1 MALPHLTDE
10 EIRTWT
16 PEQKDRWWL
25 ENVFRGNMPQLTIRA
40 AITGFFLGGILSAT
54 NLYIGAKTGW
64 TLGVGVTSVILSF
77 VIFRALARAQVSK
90 DMTILE
96 NNAVQSIATAAGY
109 MTGPLISA
117 LMAYMFV
124 TNTTMEWHKMLIW
137 NIVASFLGVLVAFPM
152 KRRFINDEQQP
163 FPEGRACAVV
173 LDSLYPE
180 APEGGTKNMVDGA
193 PIARA
198 KSADGAG
205 IDAGVFKAK
214 ALAVAAFI
222 GAGLQLIVASGYMA
236 ILQILVLGTS
246 KAKESVIKIPDHL
259 DAWIYRR
266 AEAVPGSWAPN
277 ISGISLEKLG
287 VSLAFDLSMI
297 GAGGLMGMRIATSV
311 MIGMAAN
318 FLIIAPMMIHSGE
331 IVPKNWSKIVQPD
344 GTYSFAD
351 AVFGRAHL
359 TNTWCLWWGVA
370 MMVTASMVGLFAKPK
385 VLLSAFSGIF
395 GGKKK
400 SDDCL
405 KDIEFPIKWSLIGI
419 PIASAA
425 IIYLNHEWFGV
436 SWELGALSIPLI
448 ILLTLIAAN
457 ATALT
462 STTPTGSL
470 SKITQ
475 FTFGALQPTNP
486 GTNLLTAGVTTE
498 VASNASNL
506 LMDIKPGYMLGAKP
520 RQQAIGHCI
529 GIFAGALASTPLF
542 FILFMQNRSE
552 DVAIKD
558 HVTQNWAVP
567 GAIQWAAISDVIKGM
582 GESGTELI
590 QKSAEGIS
598 KLWGVLPV
606 SAAWAMLIAAII
618 AIVFELLRTST
629 KGKFPLSAVGIGLG
643 AVLPPESTVMMFTG
657 ACIFSFFENKYHKAI
672 GSFGWKLW
680 VDSKEAVCAGLIAGW
695 ALLGVGNG
703 IIAAFGEKIGIYE
716 TEKEAE
722 EAAAKKQTAAL
733 TPAELEAERLLNG

>member
-1 MALPHLTDE
+1 
-10 EIRTWT
+10 
-16 PEQKDRWWL
+16 
-25 ENVFRGNMPQLTIRA
+25 MPQLTLRA
-40 AITGFFLGGILSAT
+40 AITGFFLGGVLSAT

-77 VIFRALARAQVSK
+77 VMFRAISRLRVSS

-109 MTGPLISA
+109 MTGPIISA

-124 TNTTMEWHKMLIW
+124 TNTTMEWYKMLVW
-137 NIVASFLGVLVAFPM
+137 NVVASILGVLVAFPM

-173 LDSLYPE
+173 LDSLYPD
-180 APEGGTKNMVDGA
+180 APQGGTKNMVDGA
-193 PIARA
+193 PVA
-198 KSADGAG
+198 KPRADGAG
-205 IDAGVFKAK
+205 GVDSGLFKAK
-214 ALAVAAFI
+214 ALAVAAAI
-222 GAGLQLIVASGYMA
+222 GAGLQLLVASGYMA
-236 ILQILVLGTS
+236 ILQILVIPMS
-246 KAKESVIKIPDHL
+246 KAKETVWKIPDRL
-259 DAWIYRR
+259 DEWVYHRAQANPGAW
-266 AEAVPGSWAPN
+266 VPNVNGVN
-277 ISGISLEKLG
+277 FEKLG
-287 VSLAFDLSMI
+287 VTLAFDLSMI
-297 GAGGLMGMRIATSV
+297 GAGGLMGMRIAASV
-311 MIGMAAN
+311 MLGMIAN
-318 FLIIAPMMIHSGE
+318 FLIIAPIMITQGE
-331 IVPKNWSKIVQPD
+331 IVPRNWSKLVQTD
-344 GTYSFAD
+344 GSYSMAD

-359 TNTWCLWWGVA
+359 TNSWCLWWGVS
-370 MMVTASMVGLFAKPK
+370 MMVTASMVGLFSKPK
-385 VLLSAFSGIF
+385 VLLSAFAGLV

-400 SDDCL
+400 AEDCL
-405 KDIEFPIKWSLIGI
+405 KDIEFPLKWSLIGI

-425 IIYLNHEWFGV
+425 IIWLNHEWFGV
-436 SWELGALSIPLI
+436 DWWLGALSIPLI
-448 ILLTLIAAN
+448 IVLTLIAAN

-475 FTFGALQPTNP
+475 FTFGALQPSNP
-486 GTNLLTAGVTTE
+486 ATNLMTAGVTTE

-520 RQQAIGHCI
+520 RQQAVGHCI
-529 GIFAGALASTPLF
+529 GIVAGALASTPLF

-552 DVAIKD
+552 DVTVKD
-558 HVTQNWAVP
+558 HITQNWAVP

-582 GESGTELI
+582 GESGVELV
-590 QKSAEGIS
+590 QTSAEGIS

-606 SAAWAMLIAAII
+606 SAAWAMLIAAIV
-618 AIVFELLRTST
+618 AIVFEVLRMGT

-643 AVLPPESTVMMFTG
+643 AVLPPESTVMMFIG

-672 GSFGWKLW
+672 GTFGWKLW

-695 ALLGVGNG
+695 ALLGVGDG

-722 EAAAKKQTAAL
+722 EAAAKKQSAAL
-733 TPAELEAERLLNG
+733 TPAELEAERALRG